1 MTLEDVA
8 RRAGVS
14 TATVSRVLNDATAV
28 RPATRSRVLKAVRD
42 LNYLP
47 NEHAR
52 TLAGGRSRVL
62 GMLVSNIEN
71 PFFLDIYHA
80 LDDAARAHGYEV
92 LVASTGYMPAHL
104 ASAVQHMRAR
114 RLAGLAVI
122 VSEIDAAL
130 AGHLSRA
137 GIPTVFYDAPRLSP
151 MPPNIAAD
159 YRTGMQRCLAYLRG
173 LGHRR
178 LAFVGHHTSLYPL
191 NARQAHFV
199 DVVSRA
205 RPALDYRIETS
216 DDSPEGGRLATRAL
230 LASGFRPTAIV
241 CVNDFMAIGAVREL
255 IDQGLAVPRDVSVT
269 GFDNIGLGNYTC
281 PRLTTLDIPR
291 ARVGTTMC
299 GLLIPEAAATGTVRS
314 SDIVIT
320 PELIVRESTGVARS

>member
-1 MTLEDVA
+1 MTLDDVA

-14 TATVSRVLNDATAV
+14 TATVSRVLNDAPSV
-28 RPATRSRVLKAVRD
+28 RPATRSRVLKAVTD

-62 GMLVSNIEN
+62 GLLVSNIEN

-80 LDDAARAHGYEV
+80 LEDAARTLAHEV
-92 LVASTGYMPAHL
+92 VVASTGYVPEHL
-104 ASAVQHMRAR
+104 ASSIQHMRAR
-114 RLAGLAVI
+114 RLAGIAVI
-122 VSEIDAAL
+122 VSEIDADL
-130 AGHLSRA
+130 AGQLVHS
-137 GIPTVFYDAPRLSP
+137 GMPTVFYDAPRLDR

-159 YRTGMQRCLAYLRG
+159 YRTGMHRCVEYLRG

-199 DVVSRA
+199 EIVAKA
-205 RPALDYRIETS
+205 RPALEYRIETS

-241 CVNDFMAIGAVREL
+241 CVNDFMAIGVVREL
-255 IDQGLAVPRDVSVT
+255 LDQGLGVPRDVSVT
-269 GFDNIGLGNYTC
+269 GFDNIGLSSYTS

-291 ARVGTTMC
+291 ARIGTTMC
-299 GLLIPEAAATGTVRS
+299 DLLVPEAPGHTGRPT
-314 SDIVIT
+314 DIVIT

>member
-1 MTLEDVA
+1 MTP
-8 RRAGVS
+8 
-14 TATVSRVLNDATAV
+14 TAV
-28 RPATRSRVLKAVRD
+28 RPATRSRVLKAVGE

-80 LDDAARAHGYEV
+80 LEGAARAHAYEV
-92 LVASTGYMPAHL
+92 IVASTGYVPEHL
-104 ASAVQHMRAR
+104 ASSVQHMRAR

-122 VSEIDAAL
+122 VSEIDAPL
-130 AGHLSRA
+130 ADHLQHS
-137 GIPTVFYDAPRLSP
+137 GIPTVFYDAPRLDV
-151 MPPNIAAD
+151 MPPNIAVD
-159 YRTGMQRCLAYLRG
+159 YRTGMQRCVEYLRG

-178 LAFVGHHTSLYPL
+178 MAFVGHHPSLYPL

-199 DVVSRA
+199 DLVSA
-205 RPALDYRIETS
+205 ATPALEYRIATS

-230 LASGFRPTAIV
+230 LAAGTRPTAIV
-241 CVNDFMAIGAVREL
+241 CVNDFMAIGAIREL
-255 IDQGLAVPRDVSVT
+255 LDHGLGVPGDVSVT
-269 GFDNIGLGNYTC
+269 GFDNIGLCNYTC

-299 GLLIPEAAATGTVRS
+299 SLLVPEAAASAPRAT
-314 SDIVIT
+314 DIVIT